1 LARGAQA
8 ASTASDA
15 RAQIAAV
22 LEAPLALAPAAAQT
36 ACMRPAP
43 PVDPDEDPED
53 RPADDGSGHAAG
65 RLPPGLYIVAG
76 PIGNLEDISFR
87 AARILRE
94 VDLVACEDTRVTAK
108 LLRAAGS
115 ERPMLPYHDHSA
127 PHVTSRLIERMAR
140 ESVALVSDA
149 GTPLISDPGYGLVR
163 EARARGVPVTSAPG
177 PSAAIMA
184 LSISGLPTDR
194 FLFAGF
200 LPAKAAA
207 RDKAIAGVAGVPA
220 TLVFYETGPRLAA
233 TLAAMAQALGPR
245 EAVVARELTKRHEEV
260 LTGTLPMLAERLA
273 GTEPRGE
280 IVLVVGPPAEEVT
293 GAEALDQALLTALK
307 TMAPGKAAASVA
319 AALGVPRGDAYAR
332 AMELKDRP

>member
-1 LARGAQA
+1 MRA
-8 ASTASDA
+8 APSDE
-15 RAQIAAV
+15 R
-22 LEAPLALAPAAAQT
+22 
-36 ACMRPAP
+36 
-43 PVDPDEDPED
+43 DGDPED
-53 RPADDGSGHAAG
+53 RPIDEGPGEAAG

-76 PIGNLEDISFR
+76 PIGNLEDLTAR
-87 AARILRE
+87 AARILRQAD
-94 VDLVACEDTRVTAK
+94 VVACEDTRVTAK

-115 ERPMLPYHDHSA
+115 DRPMLPYHDHSA
-127 PHVTSRLIERMAR
+127 PHVTSRLLERLTR

-163 EARARGVPVTSAPG
+163 AARAAGIPVTSAPG

-200 LPAKAAA
+200 LPPKTAA
-207 RDKAIAGVAGVPA
+207 REKAIAGLAGVPA

-233 TLAAMAQALGPR
+233 TLAALADAFGAR

-260 LTGTLPMLAERLA
+260 LAGTLTELAARSA
-273 GTEPRGE
+273 GTEPKGE
-280 IVLVVGPPAEEVT
+280 IVLVVGPPAEEVA
-293 GAEALDQALLTALK
+293 GAEALDQALRTALK

-319 AALGVPRGDAYAR
+319 AALGVPRGEAYAR
-332 AMELKDRP
+332 AMALKAGD